1 MNLPNETHP
10 TILDPKPLP
19 KPFITKDGY
28 AAVECGKGLM
38 LIYNNEQLKFFKT
51 EKAARTYVNK
61 LRKGKSVAV
70 LPI

>member
-1 MNLPNETHP
+1 MCLPNVTHP
-10 TILDPKPLP
+10 TILNPKPLP

-28 AAVECGKGLM
+28 AAVECGNGLM
-38 LIYNNEQLKFFKT
+38 LIYDNEQLKFFRT
-51 EKAARTYVNK
+51 EKAAHAHINK

>member
-1 MNLPNETHP
+1 MNLPYVTHP
-10 TILDPKPLP
+10 TALDPEPLP

-28 AAVECGKGLM
+28 AAVEHGNGLM

-51 EKAARTYVNK
+51 EKAARAYVAK
-61 LRKGKSVAV
+61 LQKGKSVAV